1 MEDIEID
8 ANDIETIQVSYPDY
22 NGPDDPD
29 VNHDC
34 EAMAV
39 DSATLDILLFTKN
52 WDVNESY
59 VYRVPEGSP
68 DEVRLESC
76 RPLQSELIVTRAEFF
91 FNLVESKMESTTFL
105 LSAKP

>member
-68 DEVRLESC
+68 DEVRRLESC

-91 FNLVESKMESTTFL
+91 NLVESKMESTKFL
-105 LSAKP
+105 PSAKP